1 MTATEIGKIFNKSSR
16 QMNDIFQELHWIEK
30 NKYGWAI
37 TEEGKKHGAIQ
48 NNYMGKL
55 SVQWGEKTKD
65 NILLKAFIEPKEEKA
80 EEKDFRAK
88 FPATHRTKDGHFV
101 RSKAEMIIDDWL
113 YSESIT
119 HAYEKRLPVIEEVYS
134 DFYLPQGKIY
144 IEFWGLEND
153 SKYNARKEQKKEIY
167 KKYNLNL
174 IELTDKEITKLD
186 DILPQMLIKYGIQII

>member
-1 MTATEIGKIFNKSSR
+1 MTATDIGKFFNKTSR

-30 NKYGWAI
+30 NKNGWTI
-37 TEEGKKHGAIQ
+37 TEHGKENGAIQ
-48 NNYMGKL
+48 INYKGSL
-55 SVQWGEKTKD
+55 SVQWDEKIQT
-65 NILLKAFIEPKEEKA
+65 NVLLKTFIEPKEEK

-88 FPATHRTKDGHFV
+88 FPASHRTKDGHFV

-113 YSESIT
+113 YSESIA

-134 DFYLPQGKIY
+134 DFYLPQGKVY

-153 SKYNARKEQKKEIY
+153 SKYASRKEQKKEIY